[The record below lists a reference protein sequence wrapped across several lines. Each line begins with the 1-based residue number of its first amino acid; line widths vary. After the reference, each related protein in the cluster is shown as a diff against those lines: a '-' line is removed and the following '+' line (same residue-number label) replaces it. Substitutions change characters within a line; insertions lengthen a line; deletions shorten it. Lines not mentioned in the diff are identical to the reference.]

1 MIAITQDRRGPWG
14 TTFSGA
20 KYWPEDP
27 RAGDFRIADIAHA
40 LANQCRFG
48 GHCREF
54 YSVAQHSVIVSNIC
68 ALRDAMWGLLHDA
81 SEAYLVDVP
90 RPVKYSRGMERYTEI
105 ERAFMAAICEQFGL
119 GAEMPTSVHWAD
131 EALLALEA
139 RHLMPE
145 EAVREWTLSCTDDT
159 GLLGIVPWSPAVAER
174 EFLTRFAQ
182 LERRAARTACVPA
195 AAEGA
200 RP

>member
-1 MIAITQDRRGPWG
+1 MTTTTSPRRGPWG

-27 RAGDFRIADIAHA
+27 RAGDFLIADIAHA

-54 YSVAQHSVIVSNIC
+54 YSVAQHSVIVSYIC
-68 ALRDAMWGLLHDA
+68 APADALWGLLHDA
-81 SEAYLVDVP
+81 SEAYLVDIP

-105 ERAFMAAICEQFGL
+105 ERAFMAAICEQYGL

-139 RHLMPE
+139 RDLMPP
-145 EAVREWTLSCTDDT
+145 EAVREWTLNRDAQT
-159 GLLGIVPWSPAVAER
+159 GLVGILPVPPVEAE
-174 EFLTRFAQ
+174 FMFIQRFAQ
-182 LERRAARTACVPA
+182 LAPA
-195 AAEGA
+195 VT
-200 RP
+200 R